1 MSDVTFSA
9 TTRTAALHAAA
20 MRKLACLREQINLR
34 RLPVPNGEVAAC
46 VRDFK
51 AELAKQAANGK

>member
-1 MSDVTFSA
+1 MGDVTIA
-9 TTRTAALHAAA
+9 RDHLELHAAA

-34 RLPVPNGEVAAC
+34 MLPVPNGEVAAC

-51 AELAKQAANGK
+51 AELAKQSANGK